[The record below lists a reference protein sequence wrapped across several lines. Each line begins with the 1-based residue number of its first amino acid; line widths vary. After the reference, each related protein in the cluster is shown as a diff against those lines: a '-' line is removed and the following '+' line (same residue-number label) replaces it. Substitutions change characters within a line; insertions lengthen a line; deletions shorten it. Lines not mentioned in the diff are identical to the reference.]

1 MKCVIPGGNVKIVAK
16 AIHALAKIGDEMYVQ
31 PQPNSLSFRAIN
43 MANSAYADFTFFENY
58 FSYYVFDDLE
68 EDDALKCKISMRSAM
83 TVFKTPNMIDKQVE
97 TCHIELK
104 PNADFLFIT
113 LKYKNSIIKKHI
125 LPIID
130 SEKLQATYI
139 KDSATNQLSAQSV
152 ILGDA
157 IQNFQQNLI
166 EITLEIL
173 PQKVLLR
180 NYIDD
185 TSNIANV
192 TRTQLV
198 LGRGEFDR
206 YSVNTETTITF
217 CMKELKAILNFAE
230 FVKLPIN
237 MYLESAGKPAV
248 FVLKNST
255 LEVNLVLSTLNTEI
269 DSQSETTVTEKAV
282 KPIRKRATVKRSTKR
297 SSKSSNRTNNT
308 SFSNTTIISKQ
319 KKSSDIKI
327 GKEVTNNDA
336 RVSSKEHNQNDIV
349 TDANTSSTN
358 DIFSKPNVSNNEKKL
373 AHNIFSN
380 ILKRKSGEGCTKYL
394 DNVAGEKNNDELEN
408 TVPKSPSPP
417 SKKARFIFRKCFQT
431 TFDPRMLPGHDTIL
445 VEDSDENSE

>member
-1 MKCVIPGGNVKIVAK
+1 MKCVIPGANVKIVAK

-31 PQPNSLSFRAIN
+31 PQPNSLSFRAVN

-58 FSYYVFDDLE
+58 FSYYIFDDLE
-68 EDDALKCKISMRSAM
+68 EEDTLKCKISMRSAM
-83 TVFKTPNMIDKQVE
+83 TVFKTSNMIDKQVE

-113 LKYKNSIIKKHI
+113 LKYNNSIIKKHI

-130 SEKLQATYI
+130 CEKLQAAYI
-139 KDSATNQLSAQSV
+139 KDDATNQLCSQSN

-166 EITLEIL
+166 EITFEIL

-217 CMKELKAILNFAE
+217 CMKELRAILNFAE
-230 FVKLPIN
+230 FVKLPISI
-237 MYLESAGKPAV
+237 YLESAGRPAV
-248 FVLKNST
+248 FVLKNT
-255 LEVNLVLSTLNTEI
+255 TFEANLVLSTLNSDV
-269 DSQSETTVTEKAV
+269 DSQSETTITSKAPKYV
-282 KPIRKRATVKRSTKR
+282 RKRATVKRSTKR
-297 SSKSSNRTNNT
+297 SSKSLNRSNDT
-308 SFSNTTIISKQ
+308 SFSNTTITSKQ
-319 KKSSDIKI
+319 KESSHMKI
-327 GKEVTNNDA
+327 GKEVRNNDTHI
-336 RVSSKEHNQNDIV
+336 SSKEYNQNEILI
-349 TDANTSSTN
+349 DANTSTTD
-358 DIFSKPNVSNNEKKL
+358 DIFSKPSVSNNEKKL
-373 AHNIFSN
+373 VCNVFSN
-380 ILKRKSGEGCTKYL
+380 ILKRKSSEGCTKDL
-394 DNVAGEKNNDELEN
+394 DNAAGEKDNDNLEN

-417 SKKARFIFRKCFQT
+417 SKKARFIFRKCFQA
-431 TFDPRMLPGHDTIL
+431 TFDPRMLPGHDIIL
-445 VEDSDENSE
+445 AEDSDENSE